1 MKVLMLGW
9 EFPPFFAGGVGMVC
23 YELTKAF
30 SKRNDVHVTYV
41 MPYGPKD
48 LHSGHVRLL
57 AADNLIPNSRI
68 QVRKISSMLNAYM
81 SAEEYMQQLKQLE
94 LKQLGMKE
102 GDSTVSK
109 DNTFKLY
116 GANLLQEVYR
126 FAEKVKLLAMEE
138 DFDII
143 HAHDW
148 TTFPAAIALKGLTG
162 KPMVVHIHIT
172 EFNKSGGAGVNQ
184 QVYEIERAGMQ
195 KADGVIAI
203 SNLIKDICIDKYG
216 INPKKISVIHNANIE
231 MDEGLEHI
239 SEMKK
244 FNKIVLFAGRITLQK
259 GPDYF
264 VEAAK
269 KVCEYRDDVKF
280 IMAGSGDMLN
290 RMIDRAAKLGIADKF
305 IFHGFYTREDAER
318 FFSMADVFVM
328 PSVSE
333 PFGVV
338 PLEAMM
344 KRTPTIV
351 SKQSGVSE
359 VLNHTLK
366 VDFWDT
372 DEMANKILALLNY
385 SPLHTELTNRGYQE
399 VKSLTWDVPAQKCI
413 ELYHRLMPLAV
424 KVWHGGHR

>member
-9 EFPPFFAGGVGMVC
+9 EFPPFFAGGVGVVC

-30 SKRNDVHVTYV
+30 SKRNDIQVTYV
-41 MPYGPKD
+41 MPYGPKN
-48 LHSGHVRLL
+48 LYSKHVRLL
-57 AADNLIPNSRI
+57 AADNLIPNS
-68 QVRKISSMLNAYM
+68 KINIKKIPSLLSAYM
-81 SAEEYMQQLKQLE
+81 GPEDYNMSLRQLQLSH
-94 LKQLGMKE
+94 KE
-102 GDSTVSK
+102 GEENFEK

-116 GANLLQEVYR
+116 GSNLIQEVYR
-126 FAEKVKLLAMEE
+126 FAEKLKLLASYE
-138 DFDII
+138 DFDVI

-148 TTFPAAIALKGLTG
+148 TTFPAAIALKELTG
-162 KPMVVHIHIT
+162 KPFVVHVHIT
-172 EFNKSGGAGVNQ
+172 EFNKSGGQGVNPQ
-184 QVYEIERAGMQ
+184 IYAIEKEGMQ
-195 KADGVIAI
+195 KADAVIVV
-203 SNLIKDICIDKYG
+203 SNLIKNICIEKYG
-216 INPKKISVIHNANIE
+216 INPNKIKVIHNANVE
-231 MDEGLEHI
+231 MNNNLKHN
-239 SEMKK
+239 SEIKK
-244 FNKIVLFAGRITLQK
+244 YHKIVLFAGRVTLQK

-280 IMAGSGDMLN
+280 VMAGSGDMLN
-290 RMIDRAAKLGIADKF
+290 RIIDRVVQLGIADKF
-305 IFHGFYTREDAER
+305 IFHGFYNREDAEK

-344 KRTPTIV
+344 KKTPTIV

-366 VDFWDT
+366 VDFWDI

-385 SPLHTELTNRGYQE
+385 SPLHSELSERGYDE
-399 VKSLTWDVPAQKCI
+399 ARSLTWDVPAQKCI
-413 ELYHRLMPLAV
+413 DVYNSVLPLVVNA
-424 KVWHGGHR
+424 RQ

>member
-1 MKVLMLGW
+1 MLGW

-30 SKRNDVHVTYV
+30 SKRNDIQVTYV

-68 QVRKISSMLNAYM
+68 QVRKISSLLSAYM
-81 SAEEYMQQLKQLE
+81 SPEEYMQQLKQLE

-102 GDSTVSK
+102 GDSTVGK

-148 TTFPAAIALKGLTG
+148 TTFPAAIALKELTG
-162 KPMVVHIHIT
+162 KPLVVHVHIT

-184 QVYEIERAGMQ
+184 QLYEIEKLGMQ
-195 KADGVIAI
+195 KADGIIVV
-203 SNLIKDICIDKYG
+203 SNLIKNMCISHYG
-216 INPKKISVIHNANIE
+216 IPAEKIFVVHNANIE
-231 MDEGLEHI
+231 MDEGMDYI
-239 SEMKK
+239 SDIKK
-244 FNKIVLFAGRITLQK
+244 YNKIVLFAGRVTLQK
-259 GPDYF
+259 GPEYF
-264 VEAAK
+264 VHAAK

-290 RMIDRAAKLGIADKF
+290 RMIDLAAHLGIADKF
-305 IFHGFYTREDAER
+305 IFHGFYTREDAEK
-318 FFSMADVFVM
+318 FYSMADVFVM

-385 SPLHTELTNRGYQE
+385 SPLHIELTNRGYQE
-399 VKSLTWDVPAQKCI
+399 AKTLTWDVPAQKCI
-413 ELYHRLMPLAV
+413 DLYHRLMPLAV
-424 KVWHGGHR
+424 KVRHGGHW

>member
-1 MKVLMLGW
+1 MLGW

-30 SKRNDVHVTYV
+30 SKRNDIQVTYV

-48 LHSGHVRLL
+48 LYSRYVRLL
-57 AADNLIPNSRI
+57 AADNLIPNSKI
-68 QVRKISSMLNAYM
+68 QIKKISSMLSAYM
-81 SAEEYMQQLKQLE
+81 SPEEYIQQLKQLE

-102 GDSTVSK
+102 GDSILGK

-148 TTFPAAIALKGLTG
+148 TTFPAAIALKEMTG
-162 KPMVVHIHIT
+162 KPLVVHIHIT

-184 QVYEIERAGMQ
+184 QVYDIERIGMQ

-203 SNLIKDICIDKYG
+203 SHLIKNICIEKYG
-216 INPKKISVIHNANIE
+216 INPEKISVIHNANIE
-231 MDEGLEHI
+231 MNEGLVHI
-239 SEMKK
+239 SDLKK

-290 RMIDRAAKLGIADKF
+290 RMIDYVAKLGIADKF

-318 FFSMADVFVM
+318 LFSMADVFVM

-344 KRTPTIV
+344 KNTPTIV

-385 SPLHTELTNRGYQE
+385 SPLHTELTNKGYQE
-399 VKSLTWDVPAQKCI
+399 AKSLTWDVPAQKCI
-413 ELYHRLMPLAV
+413 ELYHRLMPLAI
-424 KVWHGGHR
+424 KVRHGGNG